1 MKIYQQGDNKSRKNN
16 SSAVV
21 WYVILLVAT
30 VAIITISIISAVN
43 ANKAGVDDPLS
54 GNEVQSPVTAK
65 PVTYVTPFEGYT
77 VAREASLDALVY
89 MPSINMW
96 KTHNGVDF
104 LPEGDLSVRVMTDGK
119 VTDVTQTT
127 LEGWV
132 VTVEHE
138 GGLVSYYKSLE
149 QASVKVGDSVRAG
162 DVIGKAGTMMTESDI
177 GVHVHLEVTKDG
189 ALVDPLNY
197 IDTNTSK

>member
-65 PVTYVTPFEGYT
+65 PVTYVTPFESYT

-104 LPEGDLSVRVMTDGK
+104 LSEGDLSVRVMTD
-119 VTDVTQTT
+119 
-127 LEGWV
+127 
-132 VTVEHE
+132 
-138 GGLVSYYKSLE
+138 
-149 QASVKVGDSVRAG
+149 
-162 DVIGKAGTMMTESDI
+162 
-177 GVHVHLEVTKDG
+177 
-189 ALVDPLNY
+189 
-197 IDTNTSK
+197 